1 MEKVTTEVEIDP
13 QQHFEDFLKSDKYR
27 ERTSQMAIANATSI
41 VVDFEDV
48 MVFDM
53 ALAQNIVAKPD
64 EYLAHAGKA
73 AFSQLETE
81 DSEYASKIE
90 EVTVRFKGLPETTHL
105 RLLGAAN
112 IGKLVMVEGIIVR
125 ATPVQ
130 PQVTRAAFK
139 CKRCETPAYLGQ
151 VGPFLKA
158 PSRCANPTCNS
169 KGPFEFL
176 QEESSFI
183 DYQQIRIQER
193 PEDLPPG
200 QLPRSLNA
208 KLVSRDLVDKAR
220 PGDHVAVV
228 GIVRAEAPVLPTA
241 GKLRVFRLHV
251 DANFLDLESKEP
263 ETAFVSPEEEKEI
276 LELAQDPWIHRN
288 IMRSI
293 APSIYGYESIKEA
306 IMYLV
311 FGGVPKHLADISIR
325 GELNILLVGDP
336 GTAKSQLLQYVAAI
350 APRGL
355 YTSGRGTTAAGLTA
369 AVLRERGGGMTLE
382 AGALVLADKG
392 VACIDEIDKMR
403 PEDRVAIHE
412 TMEQHTVSVAKGGI
426 VATLNA
432 RTAILAAANPSLGRY
447 DLYKTVTENIN
458 LPVTILSRFDL
469 IFVLKDVPEKDLDE
483 KMSSHILEMHM
494 KGSAPLETP
503 IASELLRKYISYA
516 KNVRPILTDEALKRL
531 RAFYLEMRAV
541 TEKVEGSPIAITAR
555 QLESLVRLAEARARI
570 SLRKKITAEDAEAAI
585 VIMNKSLEEVGI
597 DISTH
602 MRDIDIIM
610 VGKPKSMQDKLRII
624 LDEIVELSKET
635 GMVERKLLL
644 ETLSSKHKI
653 DALESQKLVGR
664 LIKDGTIYER
674 RPGFLSKV

>member
-1 MEKVTTEVEIDP
+1 MTEEIELDP
-13 QQHFEDFLKSDKYR
+13 QQRFEDFFKQQKYR
-27 ERTSQMAIANATSI
+27 ERISQLSVSNSTALTL
-41 VVDFEDV
+41 DFDDL

-53 ALAQNIVAKPD
+53 ELARNIVERPD
-64 EYLAHAGKA
+64 DYFEHVNA
-73 AFSQLETE
+73 AAYTQLETE
-81 DSEYASKIE
+81 DSEYAQKLERI
-90 EVTVRFKGLPETTHL
+90 TVRFRSLPESTHL
-105 RLLGAAN
+105 RMLGAAN
-112 IGKLVMVEGIIVR
+112 IGRLVMVEGIIVR

-130 PQVTRAAFK
+130 PQVMRAAFK
-139 CKRCETPAYLGQ
+139 CKRCETPSYSEQ
-151 VGPFLKA
+151 SGPFLKA
-158 PSRCANPTCNS
+158 PLRCTNPTCQS
-169 KGPFEFL
+169 KGPFDFL
-176 QEESSFI
+176 QEESTFV
-183 DYQQIRIQER
+183 DYQQVRIQER

-200 QLPRSLNA
+200 QLPRTLNV
-208 KLVSRDLVDKAR
+208 KLISRDLVDKAR
-220 PGDHVAVV
+220 PGDHVAIT
-228 GIVRAEAPVLPTA
+228 GIVRAEAPVFPAA
-241 GKLRVFRLHV
+241 GKLRVFRLHL
-251 DANFLDLESKEP
+251 DANFLDIESKEP
-263 ETAFVSPEEEKEI
+263 ETGLISPEEEKKI
-276 LELAQDPWIHRN
+276 LELARDPWVHRN

-293 APSIYGYESIKEA
+293 APSIYGYETIKEA
-306 IMYLV
+306 IMYIV

-336 GTAKSQLLQYVAAI
+336 GTAKSQLLQYIAAI

-369 AVLRERGGGMTLE
+369 AVLREKGGGMTLE

-412 TMEQHTVSVAKGGI
+412 AMEQHTVSVAKGGI

-447 DLYKTVTENIN
+447 DAYKTVTENIN

-483 KMSSHILEMHM
+483 KMSAHILEIHR
-494 KGSAPLETP
+494 KGLVPLETP
-503 IASELLRKYISYA
+503 ISSDLLRKYISYA
-516 KNVRPILTDEALKRL
+516 KNVKPVLTDDALERL
-531 RAFYLEMRAV
+531 KTFYLEMREV
-541 TEKVEGSPIAITAR
+541 TEKIEGSPIAITAR

-570 SLRKKITAEDAEAAI
+570 ALRKEITAEDAEAAI

-597 DISTH
+597 DVSTH

-624 LDEIVELSKET
+624 MDEIVELSKEA
-635 GMVERKLLL
+635 GMVEKKLLL
-644 ETLSSKHKI
+644 ETLASKYKI
-653 DALESQKLVGR
+653 ESPEAQKLIGR
-664 LIKDGTIYER
+664 LVRDGTVYER